1 MTSSSPPSRTGQT
14 KEEQEHIDALIKKMI
29 ELKILKADRNVN
41 EDNRIQFTQEFDRHL
56 SHIDKRIDGD
66 PETHSDSSDISEELK
81 SILLNYL
88 KDNTKKTELG
98 EDELYDMGC
107 DGLFIKN
114 EKCRQGSDTGISR
127 T

>member
-29 ELKILKADRNVN
+29 ELKVLKADRNVN

-88 KDNTKKTELG
+88 KDNTKTKIEIG
-98 EDELYDMGC
+98 EDELYDMGVMVYSLKMRNAGK
-107 DGLFIKN
+107 DPT
-114 EKCRQGSDTGISR
+114 QV
-127 T
+127 